1 MHARRAIR
9 FCLAAA
15 GGPRRERRR
24 LAPRLSTR
32 MAATRIRVRL
42 NGYEQPYKLIR
53 VDLDCD
59 AMAARAQLIE
69 RAHTVRRETPG
80 VPGVTG
86 G

>member
-1 MHARRAIR
+1 
-9 FCLAAA
+9 
-15 GGPRRERRR
+15 
-24 LAPRLSTR
+24 

-69 RAHTVRRETPG
+69 RAHRVRRETPG